1 MCESNIYNTNGD
13 LLMEDVMSVD
23 IDGEK
28 ISMTDILNEKK
39 IVYGK
44 FLRLELE
51 EHKLIVEEKGWY
63 THWKKIMICKVK
75 KKYYKQKNQSY
86 KSF

>member
-51 EHKLIVEEKGWY
+51 EHKLIVEEKG
-63 THWKKIMICKVK
+63 
-75 KKYYKQKNQSY
+75 
-86 KSF
+86 